1 MQGSEK
7 KRPDPLARAGDL
19 VNHRP
24 MPKKGQRPP
33 VTPAEFRV
41 LQVLWELGAG
51 TVSAI
56 HGSFPRSRPLAY
68 NTVLTQVRL
77 LHAKGYLQREA
88 VGRAHVYRSRFD
100 RDQVLQR
107 VLRAFAEDYFGGDCT
122 TLAAFLDE
130 SGLAEPKRSEP
141 APQALPSGGDL
152 PGAAQA

>member
-1 MQGSEK
+1 
-7 KRPDPLARAGDL
+7 
-19 VNHRP
+19 

-41 LQVLWELGAG
+41 LQLLWELGVG
-51 TVSAI
+51 TVAAI

-107 VLRAFAEDYFGGDCT
+107 VLRSFAQDYFEGDCSD
-122 TLAAFLDE
+122 LASFLED
-130 SGLAEPKRSEP
+130 SGLAAPPQTEPVATP
-141 APQALPSGGDL
+141 LQAPDGL
-152 PGAAQA
+152 PGAARA

>member
-1 MQGSEK
+1 M
-7 KRPDPLARAGDL
+7 A
-19 VNHRP
+19 
-24 MPKKGQRPP
+24 KKGQRPP

-51 TVSAI
+51 TVAAI

-77 LHAKGYLQREA
+77 LHSKGYLQREA

-107 VLRAFAEDYFGGDCT
+107 VLRAFAGDYFEGDCSH
-122 TLAAFLDE
+122 LAAFLGE
-130 SGLAEPKRSEP
+130 SGPGAPKRVEPQP
-141 APQALPSGGDL
+141 APMPARDEPRREKLSD
-152 PGAAQA
+152 AAQG

>member
-1 MQGSEK
+1 VL
-7 KRPDPLARAGDL
+7 DPLARVGTL

-41 LQVLWELGAG
+41 LQVLWELGVG
-51 TVSAI
+51 TVAAI

-77 LHAKGYLQREA
+77 LHSKGYLQRES
-88 VGRAHVYRSRFD
+88 VGRAHVYRSRLD

-107 VLRAFAEDYFGGDCT
+107 VLRSFADEYFDGDCGS
-122 TLAAFLDE
+122 LASFLED
-130 SGLAEPKRSEP
+130 SGLASPKQEEAIATPMPSPSE
-141 APQALPSGGDL
+141 L
-152 PGAAQA
+152 PGAARA